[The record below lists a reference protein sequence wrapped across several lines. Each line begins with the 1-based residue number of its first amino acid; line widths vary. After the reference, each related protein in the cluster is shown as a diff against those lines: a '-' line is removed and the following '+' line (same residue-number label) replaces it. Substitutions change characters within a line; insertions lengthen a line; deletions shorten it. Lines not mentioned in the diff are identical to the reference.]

1 MNPASEIVIGLAD
14 FTLLRPWWLLALLP
28 CWALPWLLARNPRA
42 QFGNWTGVVDADLL
56 PHLVDPAQTGHRG
69 TARMLIAVG
78 LTLAIIAL
86 AGPALKGRTDV
97 ALRSDAMRVLVA
109 DLSPA
114 LEDARDGASLVEA
127 LQVELLDLL
136 ARMPEGQTALVAY
149 AEEPYLLAPP
159 TTDTATLRMLVTE
172 LAPDVLP
179 IAGDRPERALRMAAN
194 LLARSGAAT
203 RDVLWLRAGGA
214 ASAPALQAVAEL
226 QAAGVRVS
234 LLQLGAENDAQGALH
249 DAILASG
256 GLDLARR
263 TDDHDVSALLA
274 HLDTASILRQE
285 QIPTTS
291 TPRELGPW
299 LLVLLLPFATLA
311 FRRGIFTLLAAVLLM
326 PPPAANAGDFGDWW
340 QRPDQR
346 AMAALRNGA
355 AETAAT
361 RFTDARW
368 KAVAHYRAG
377 AYADAAALLE
387 PFDDADSLYN
397 RGNALARLQRLDEA
411 LQAYD
416 TALQRRPDDPDIL
429 HNRDLVRELMK
440 RPPPPKSG
448 QGARDTP
455 PPPRRNAP
463 SSASSPPPAPVASR
477 DTHEQE
483 AERLAEQWLRRVP
496 DEPAGL
502 LRRKLELENRRRQS
516 GEAPRPW

>member
-1 MNPASEIVIGLAD
+1 MNPASEITISLAD

-28 CWALPWLLARNPRA
+28 CWALAWTVARTPRA
-42 QFGNWTGVVDADLL
+42 AFGNWTGVVDADLL
-56 PHLVDPAQTGHRG
+56 PHLVDPAHTGRRG
-69 TARMLIAVG
+69 AVRILIAVG
-78 LTLAIIAL
+78 LTLTIIAL
-86 AGPALKGRTDV
+86 AGPALEGRTDV

-114 LEDARDGASLVEA
+114 LEDAHDGASLVEA

-136 ARMPEGQTALVAY
+136 ARMPEGQTALIAY
-149 AEEPYLLAPP
+149 ADEPYLLAPP
-159 TTDTATLRMLVTE
+159 TTDSATLRMLVTE
-172 LAPDVLP
+172 LAPDALP
-179 IAGDRPERALRMAAN
+179 VAGDRPERALRMAAN
-194 LLARSGAAT
+194 LLARNGAAT
-203 RDVLWLRAGGA
+203 RDVLWLSTGGA
-214 ASAPALQAVAEL
+214 ASAPSLQTVAEL
-226 QAAGVRVS
+226 QAEAVRVS
-234 LLQLGAENDAQGALH
+234 LLRLGAENDARGALH

-274 HLDTASILRQE
+274 HLDRASTLRQE
-285 QIPTTS
+285 RIPTRS

-299 LLVLLLPFATLA
+299 LLALLLPLAALA
-311 FRRGIFTLLAAVLLM
+311 FRRGVFTLLAALLLT
-326 PPPAANAGDFGDWW
+326 PPPAANAGDFADWW
-340 QRPDQR
+340 QIPDQR
-346 AMAALRNGA
+346 AMETLRSGA

-377 AYADAAALLE
+377 AYTNAAALLE

-416 TALQRRPDDPDIL
+416 AALRRRPDDADIL

-440 RPPPPKSG
+440 RPPPPQSG
-448 QGARDTP
+448 QGEPGTP
-455 PPPRRNAP
+455 PPAPRNAP
-463 SSASSPPPAPVASR
+463 SAASPPPPAPVARR
-477 DTHEQE
+477 DMHEQE
-483 AERLAEQWLRRVP
+483 AESLAEQWLRRVP

-502 LRRKLELENRRRQS
+502 LRRKLELEHRRRQS